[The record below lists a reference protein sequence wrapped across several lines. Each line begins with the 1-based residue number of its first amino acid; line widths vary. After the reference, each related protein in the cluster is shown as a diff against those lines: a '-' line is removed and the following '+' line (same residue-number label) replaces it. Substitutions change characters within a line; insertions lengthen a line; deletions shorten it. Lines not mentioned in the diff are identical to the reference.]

1 MTQECTR
8 MSESC
13 ADRSFTKIPPKKK
26 VRKLMKETD
35 SDITAREYLHG
46 TLQELNSKHFTVPFV
61 PSLSPSSTA
70 CSMAHGDLPLPCP
83 EWASSTWGSWVK
95 GKRATQVVEHHGG
108 HLRIS
113 MLSHS
118 SNIHFLNENGT
129 FPPSSLNKYAK
140 MLVINLAGK

>member
-1 MTQECTR
+1 
-8 MSESC
+8 
-13 ADRSFTKIPPKKK
+13 
-26 VRKLMKETD
+26 MKETD

-46 TLQELNSKHFTVPFV
+46 TLQELNSKHFTVPH
-61 PSLSPSSTA
+61 SLPAAQPAPWHMGTHPHCALS
-70 CSMAHGDLPLPCP
+70 GQL
-83 EWASSTWGSWVK
+83 TWGSRVK
-95 GKRATQVVEHHGG
+95 EKRATQVVEHRGG